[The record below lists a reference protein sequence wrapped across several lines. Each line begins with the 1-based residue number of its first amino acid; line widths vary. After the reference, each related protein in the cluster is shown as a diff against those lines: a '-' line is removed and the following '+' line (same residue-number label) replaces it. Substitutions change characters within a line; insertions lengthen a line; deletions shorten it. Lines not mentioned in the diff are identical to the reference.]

1 MRVQENGI
9 TGTAEEITSDITIPE
24 TRIPST
30 PEIGSESNSGEISTE
45 WNIDEQ
51 DEWFAGVFCGKWEE
65 ESENKKTLTL
75 GDENISFSIFE
86 KFPQK
91 PVAWQHYKKEFI
103 NSLSMDFNTDSFV
116 KLNWNFMGSNNPQ
129 MMTSFPLEDVV
140 PTFKEALKT
149 KSFITKSGMWLKI
162 GDDKE
167 SLEAI
172 RQCPSMSINI
182 NNNLEK
188 TPALGEDESIENSL
202 GDFVID
208 GSLDVYNVDEKG
220 IKVYN
225 DATQGKDKVIQV
237 RVSRK
242 IGNVTTSYTLTLNVH
257 LSTPTK
263 SRNGS
268 KFQYSVPF
276 KVNDKK
282 DLLLE
287 KEIVTS
293 E

>member
-1 MRVQENGI
+1 MRIQENGI
-9 TGTAEEITSDITIPE
+9 TGTEEEITSDITIPG

-30 PEIGSESNSGEISTE
+30 PEVGSESNSGNISTE

-65 ESENKKTLTL
+65 VSENKKKLTL
-75 GDENISFSIFE
+75 GDENHSFSFFE

-103 NSLSMDFNTDSFV
+103 NSLSMDFKTDSFV
-116 KLNWNFMGSNNPQ
+116 KLDWSFMGSNNPQ
-129 MMTSFPLEDVV
+129 MMTDFPLEDVT

-162 GDDKE
+162 GDDTE
-167 SLEAI
+167 SLEAL
-172 RQCPSMSINI
+172 RQSPSLNINI

-208 GSLDVYNVDEKG
+208 GSMDIYNVDDKG
-220 IKVYN
+220 INLYN
-225 DATQGKDKVIQV
+225 DATSGKDKVIQV
-237 RVSRK
+237 RVSRVL
-242 IGNVTTSYTLTLNVH
+242 GNITTAYTLTLNIH
-257 LSTPTK
+257 LSAPTK
-263 SRNGS
+263 SKNGN
-268 KFQYSVPF
+268 KFQFSIPF
-276 KVNDKK
+276 KVNDSK

-287 KEIVTS
+287 KEVITS